1 MLAASLDAIRA
12 LLKAKFPNITRLYV
26 NSVPAGFI
34 RPSFFIDLVTASNDE
49 LCKAMYQSRH
59 TWQIVYF
66 APVDADGNPDRFNQ
80 YGASDTLKAV
90 LMDAMTLT
98 SPEIKNEAGEVTRP
112 AVIYH
117 ITEVEGGPRDA
128 EVYITLRLDAEWTR
142 PSETYDL
149 MQDIQ
154 HLQRIGEIILN

>member
-1 MLAASLDAIRA
+1 MLAASLDAIRVF
-12 LLKAKFPNITRLYV
+12 LKAKFPTVTRLYV
-26 NSVPAGFI
+26 TSVPPGFK
-34 RPSFFIDLVTASNDE
+34 RPSFFIDLATASNDE
-49 LCKAMYQSRH
+49 LCKVMYQSRT

-66 APVDADGNPDRFNQ
+66 APVDADGNPDKFNQ
-80 YGASDTLKAV
+80 YSASDTLKAA

-98 SPEIKNEAGEVTRP
+98 SPEIKNEDDEVARP

-128 EVYITLRLDAEWTR
+128 EVYIAVRLEAEWTR
-142 PSETYDL
+142 PGETYDL

-154 HLQRIGEIILN
+154 HLQKTGEIILS